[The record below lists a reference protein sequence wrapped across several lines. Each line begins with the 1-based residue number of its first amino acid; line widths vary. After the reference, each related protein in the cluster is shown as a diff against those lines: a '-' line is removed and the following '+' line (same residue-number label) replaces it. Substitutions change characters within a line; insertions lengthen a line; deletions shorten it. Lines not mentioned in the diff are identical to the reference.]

1 MDFIYTAIIDRFN
14 NNQALFTDVNLQ
26 PIKHFD
32 LFKGQYI
39 YPELHLPYK
48 RPAIFYAYLA
58 NWKSRSGKLDQ
69 EGTLQVR
76 LHIELE
82 NYGQS
87 FGHSQNRDYALQIFE
102 YHKRINALVHG
113 FSGTNFTPLKR
124 VLSEPDEAPAQTNVE
139 VLTYETKVV
148 DETAQQFKDNG
159 LIKEPLDEMTTTEKP
174 QEIGQGKTSQYII

>member
-113 FSGTNFTPLKR
+113 WDGNHRRRHPSHRIAPISLIRLVMLFSLLSLLLIGVVALMLSMMMMMI
-124 VLSEPDEAPAQTNVE
+124 VLSFV
-139 VLTYETKVV
+139 
-148 DETAQQFKDNG
+148 G
-159 LIKEPLDEMTTTEKP
+159 LGLHRLFRWRSITFR
-174 QEIGQGKTSQYII
+174 G